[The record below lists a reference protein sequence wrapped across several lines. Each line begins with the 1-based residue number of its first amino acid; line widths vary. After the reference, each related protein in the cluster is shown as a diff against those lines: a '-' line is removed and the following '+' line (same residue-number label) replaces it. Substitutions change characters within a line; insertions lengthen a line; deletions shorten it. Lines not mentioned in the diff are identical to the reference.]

1 MEVIITPLYPADD
14 GVMPG
19 AYAPHRFLR
28 AVIQAGRLA
37 VWQADVKMIVKLSV
51 GKDLYI
57 HFPDAI
63 YQRAAVNPAQDSKSQ
78 ANCKSASHNWFMR
91 SYFRLY

>member
-1 MEVIITPLYPADD
+1 MKVIITPLYPADD

-19 AYAPHRFLR
+19 AYAPHRLPS

-37 VWQADVKMIVKLSV
+37 VRQSDVKMIVKQAV

-63 YQRAAVNPAQDSKSQ
+63 YQCAAVKLRTR
-78 ANCKSASHNWFMR
+78 K
-91 SYFRLY
+91 

>member
-1 MEVIITPLYPADD
+1 MANLMEVIITPLYPADD
-14 GVMPG
+14 GVMTG
-19 AYAPHRFLR
+19 AHAPYRFLR

-37 VWQADVKMIVKLSV
+37 VRQADVKMIVKLAV

-63 YQRAAVNPAQDSKSQ
+63 YQCAAVKLRTR
-78 ANCKSASHNWFMR
+78 K
-91 SYFRLY
+91 